1 MSEKTEQ
8 PTPKKLREAREKG
21 QLAKSQEVNSAA
33 VILTVMAVFMLRF
46 HANMDQLGAFY
57 AAGLECM
64 HLPFRE
70 GLIQMGQSAVYTFL
84 FVAGPLVLVA
94 PLAALLAH
102 LAQVGMFFS
111 VKAAAPKLDKLSP
124 KQWFNK
130 VFSKKALLEIGKTL
144 IKVVVLAWIAHKVVT
159 ESLDALLK
167 GGAVSLDLFLQVF
180 SSSLAQLF
188 RWCALVFAAVA
199 VVDYL
204 LQKKMHLDQL
214 KMSKD
219 EVKREYKEMEGDP
232 LIKSQRRQLHKEM
245 VMSDTIQQTRKATVL
260 VTNPTRIAIALYYK
274 DEEETPLP
282 VITAAGQGA
291 VARKMREVAEE
302 EGIPI
307 MQNVPLARDLLEHG
321 QVYNYIPTDLIQP
334 VAEVIRWV
342 NELAERNSR

>member
-33 VILTVMAVFMLRF
+33 VIIVVMGVFMLRF
-46 HANMDQLGAFY
+46 RANMDQLGQLYTSA
-57 AAGLECM
+57 LECLR
-64 HLPFRE
+64 LPFRE
-70 GLIQMGQSAVYTFL
+70 GLIELGQSAVYTCL
-84 FVAGPLVLVA
+84 FVSGPLIAAA
-94 PLAALLAH
+94 PLAALAAH

-111 VKAAAPKLDKLSP
+111 VKAAMPKLDKLSP
-124 KQWFNK
+124 KQWFGK
-130 VFSKKALLEIGKTL
+130 VFSKKALLELGKT
-144 IKVVVLAWIAHKVVT
+144 IFKVLVLTWIAYKVVT

-167 GGAVSLDLFLQVF
+167 GGQLSLELFLQVF
-180 SSSLAQLF
+180 SGSMAKLF
-188 RWCALVFAAVA
+188 RWCALVFAVVA

-204 LQKKMHLDQL
+204 LQKKIHLGQL

-245 VMSDTIQQTRKATVL
+245 VMNDTIQQTRKATVL
-260 VTNPTRIAIALYYK
+260 VTNPTKIAIALYYK

-282 VITAAGQGA
+282 LITASGQGA
-291 VARKMREVAEE
+291 VAQKMREVAEE

-307 MQNVPLARDLLEHG
+307 MQNVPLARDLLERGEVH
-321 QVYNYIPTDLIQP
+321 NYIPTELIQP

-342 NELAERNSR
+342 NDLAGRNS

>member
-33 VILTVMAVFMLRF
+33 VIIVIMGVFMLRF
-46 HANMDQLGAFY
+46 PANKEQLGVLYTTAL
-57 AAGLECM
+57 ASM
-64 HLPFRE
+64 SLPFRE
-70 GLIQMGQSAVYTFL
+70 GLIQMGQSAVYTFI
-84 FVAGPLVLVA
+84 FVAGPFVLVA

-111 VKAAAPKLDKLSP
+111 VKAAMPKLDKLSP

-130 VFSKKALLEIGKTL
+130 VFSKKALLELGKTV

-167 GGAVSLDLFLQVF
+167 GGMVSLDLFLQVF
-180 SSSLAQLF
+180 SGSLAQLF

-204 LQKKMHLDQL
+204 LQKKLHLSQL
-214 KMSKD
+214 MMSKD

-232 LIKSQRRQLHKEM
+232 MIKSQRRQLHREM
-245 VMSDTIQQTRKATVL
+245 VMNDTIQQTRKATVL
-260 VTNPTRIAIALYYK
+260 VTNPTRIAVALYYK

-282 VITAAGQGA
+282 VITAVGQGA
-291 VARKMREVAEE
+291 VAQKMREVAEE

-321 QVYNYIPTDLIQP
+321 EVYNFIPTELIQP

-342 NELAERNSR
+342 NELAERNTP